1 MHLLKETV
9 LYYSMNKNQYYK
21 ERTEDMVNKI
31 MYQKI
36 KYFKRRGFTKADI
49 VRETGLNK
57 RTVWKYYSMSEK
69 KYSRY
74 IEKVRYRTK
83 IFAPYQPHILNLYQV
98 NDFQKLEKSAVYDY
112 LEEKLG
118 SLPGTE
124 RSFRNYISYLVE
136 TEQLKLNNHKRIY
149 SPVAELPYGKQ
160 LQIDFGEYRTRK
172 GLKLYIFAAVL
183 SASRYKYCALQ
194 DRPFTTLD
202 LINHLLDCFEYL
214 GGMPEELVID
224 QDKVMV
230 VSENRGDIIY
240 TRDFKQFVEEMNL
253 KMYVC
258 RKSDPESKG
267 KIENVIKFIKRN
279 FLRIR
284 DFENIEEAQER
295 LFKWLNRRANGKI
308 SLATRRIPRKMFTE
322 EKVHL
327 RALSNSIYRKD
338 NLNARERRKVDI
350 MGQISVNSCKYP
362 VSLEYRE
369 REVDIYKTAERLFVY
384 DIRSGEK
391 IAEHAVSPILG
402 SRIQNRARC
411 HHKEHSQ
418 RELKEKLKKLFT
430 LDSWSEFV
438 DKNFRMYTRY
448 FRDQYH
454 DALKKFSRGIEREH
468 LKQAIDLCLENQ
480 TYSMANLYDTYQYY
494 QQEAELTLPKVK
506 IVSSLR
512 GIPHEKKEFQV
523 EKRDIGVYR
532 ALVKVSEA
540 RS

>member
-1 MHLLKETV
+1 
-9 LYYSMNKNQYYK
+9 
-21 ERTEDMVNKI
+21 

-36 KYFKRRGFTKADI
+36 QHFKRRGFTKADI

-57 RTVWKYYSMSEK
+57 RTVLKYYSMSEK

-83 IFAPYQPHILNLYQV
+83 IFEPYQPHILDLYQA
-98 NDFQKLEKSAVYDY
+98 NDFQRLEKSAVYDY

-118 SLPGTE
+118 SLPATE
-124 RSFRNYISYLVE
+124 RSFRNYISFLIE
-136 TEQLKLNNHKRIY
+136 TEHLKLNNHKRIY

-160 LQIDFGEYRTRK
+160 LQIDFGEYRTQK

-202 LINHLLDCFEYL
+202 LIHHLLDCFDYL
-214 GGMPEELVID
+214 GGIPQELVID

-240 TRDFKQFVEEMNL
+240 TRDFKQFTEEMNL

-284 DFENIEEAQER
+284 DFENIEEAKER
-295 LFKWLNRRANGKI
+295 LFEWLNRRANGKI
-308 SLATRRIPRKMFTE
+308 SLATRRIPREMFTE
-322 EKVHL
+322 EKAHL
-327 RALSNSIYRKD
+327 RTLSNSIYRKD
-338 NLNARERRKVDI
+338 TSNARERRKADI
-350 MGQISVNSCKYP
+350 MGQISVNAGKYP
-362 VSLEYRE
+362 VPLEYRE
-369 REVDIYKTAERLFVY
+369 REVDIYRTGERLFIY

-391 IAEHAVSPILG
+391 IAEYAISPIPG
-402 SRIQNRARC
+402 SRITNRARNY
-411 HHKEHSQ
+411 HKELKQ
-418 RELKEKLKKLFT
+418 KQLKEELKRLFA
-430 LDSWSEFV
+430 LDNWSEFV

-454 DALKKFSRGIEREH
+454 DALKKFSRGIEKEH
-468 LKQAIDLCLENQ
+468 LRQAIDLCLENR
-480 TYSMANLYDTYQYY
+480 TYTMANLYDTYQYY
-494 QQEAELTLPKVK
+494 RQKKELALPKVK
-506 IVSSLR
+506 IVPNLR
-512 GIPHEKKEFQV
+512 GIPREKKEFQV

-532 ALVKVSEA
+532 ALVNVSEA

>member
-1 MHLLKETV
+1 
-9 LYYSMNKNQYYK
+9 
-21 ERTEDMVNKI
+21 

-36 KYFKRRGFTKADI
+36 QHFKRKGFTRADI
-49 VRETGLNK
+49 IRETGLNK
-57 RTVWKYYSMSEK
+57 RTVLKYYSMSEK

-83 IFAPYQPHILNLYQV
+83 IFEPYQPHILNLYQV
-98 NDFQKLEKSAVYDY
+98 NDFQRLEKSAVYDY
-112 LEEKLG
+112 LEEKFG
-118 SLPGTE
+118 TLPGTE

-136 TEQLKLNNHKRIY
+136 KEQLKFNSNKRIY
-149 SPVAELPYGKQ
+149 YPVAELPYGKQ
-160 LQIDFGEYRTRK
+160 LQIDFGEYRTQK

-202 LINHLLDCFEYL
+202 LINHLLDCFQYI

-230 VSENRGDIIY
+230 SSENRGDIIY
-240 TRDFKQFVEEMNL
+240 TRDFKQFIEEMDL

-258 RKSDPESKG
+258 RKNDPESKG

-295 LFKWLNRRANGKI
+295 LSRWLNRRANGKI
-308 SLATRRIPRKMFTE
+308 SLATRRIPQEMFIE
-322 EKVHL
+322 EKVRL
-327 RALSNSIYRKD
+327 RVLKNSIYRKD
-338 NLNARERRKVDI
+338 NLNARERRKADI
-350 MGQISVNSCKYP
+350 MGQISVNACKYP
-362 VSLEYRE
+362 APLEYRE
-369 REVDIYKTAERLFVY
+369 REVDIYKTGERLFIY

-391 IAEHAVSPILG
+391 IAEHAISPIPG
-402 SRIQNRARC
+402 SRIQNRVR
-411 HHKEHSQ
+411 HHRKEHSQ
-418 RELKEKLKKLFT
+418 RELKEKLKRLFA
-430 LDSWSEFV
+430 LDNWSEFV

-448 FRDQYH
+448 FRDQYN
-454 DALKKFSRGIEREH
+454 DALKKFSQGIEREH
-468 LKQAIDLCLENQ
+468 LGQAIDLCLENR
-480 TYSMANLYDTYQYY
+480 TYTMANLYDTYQYY
-494 QQEAELTLPKVK
+494 QQEKELALPKVK

-512 GIPHEKKEFQV
+512 GIPQEKKAFQV
-523 EKRDIGVYR
+523 EKRDIEVYH
-532 ALVKVSEA
+532 ALVNVSEA

>member
-1 MHLLKETV
+1 
-9 LYYSMNKNQYYK
+9 
-21 ERTEDMVNKI
+21 MVNKI

-36 KYFKRRGFTKADI
+36 QYFKRKGFTKAGI
-49 VRETGLNK
+49 IRETGLNK
-57 RTVWKYYSMSEK
+57 RTVLKYYSMSEK

-83 IFAPYQPHILNLYQV
+83 IFEPYQSPILNLYKA
-98 NDFQKLEKSAVYDY
+98 NNFQRLEKSAVYDY

-160 LQIDFGEYRTRK
+160 LQIDFGEYRTK
-172 GLKLYIFAAVL
+172 SGLKLYIFAAVL

-202 LINHLLDCFEYL
+202 LINHLLDCFCYL

-240 TRDFKQFVEEMNL
+240 TKDFKQFIEEMDL

-284 DFENIEEAQER
+284 DFENIEEAKER
-295 LFKWLNRRANGKI
+295 LSRWLNRRANGKI
-308 SLATRRIPRKMFTE
+308 SLATRRIPKEMFFE
-322 EKVHL
+322 EKAYL
-327 RALSNSIYRKD
+327 KALKNSIYRKD
-338 NLNARERRKVDI
+338 NLNARERRKADI
-350 MGQISVNSCKYP
+350 MGQISVNACKYP
-362 VSLEYRE
+362 VPLDYRE
-369 REVDIYKTAERLFVY
+369 REVDIYQTAEKLFIY

-391 IAEHAVSPILG
+391 IAEYAISPIPG
-402 SRIQNRARC
+402 SRIPNRARC
-411 HHKEHSQ
+411 RH
-418 RELKEKLKKLFT
+418 RELNQKQLKEQLKRLFG

-438 DKNFRMYTRY
+438 DKNFQMYTRY

-454 DALKKFSRGIEREH
+454 DALKKFSQGIEREY
-468 LKQAIDLCLENQ
+468 LGQAIDLCLENR

-494 QQEAELTLPKVK
+494 QQEAKLSLPKVK
-506 IVSSLR
+506 IVSRLR
-512 GIPHEKKEFQV
+512 GIPREKKEFQV
-523 EKRDIGVYR
+523 EKRDIGVYHT
-532 ALVKVSEA
+532 LVNASEV
-540 RS
+540 RP

>member
-1 MHLLKETV
+1 
-9 LYYSMNKNQYYK
+9 
-21 ERTEDMVNKI
+21 

-36 KYFKRRGFTKADI
+36 QHFKRKGFSKADI
-49 VRETGLNK
+49 IRETGLNK
-57 RTVWKYYSMSEK
+57 RTVLKYYSMSEK

-83 IFAPYQPHILNLYQV
+83 VFEPYQPPILNLYKV
-98 NDFQKLEKSAVYDY
+98 NDFQRLEKSAVYDY

-136 TEQLKLNNHKRIY
+136 TEQLKFNGNKRIY
-149 SPVAELPYGKQ
+149 SPVAELPYGRQ
-160 LQIDFGEYRTRK
+160 LQIDFGEYCTRR

-194 DRPFTTLD
+194 DKPFTTLD
-202 LINHLLDCFEYL
+202 LINHLLDCFCYL

-230 VSENRGDIIY
+230 ASENRGDIIY
-240 TRDFKQFVEEMNL
+240 TRDFKQFIEEMDL

-279 FLRIR
+279 FLSIR
-284 DFENIEEAQER
+284 DFENIKEAQER
-295 LFKWLNRRANGKI
+295 LSRWLNRRANGKI
-308 SLATRRIPRKMFTE
+308 SLATRRIPQEMFTE

-327 RALSNSIYRKD
+327 RALSNSIYQKD
-338 NLNARERRKVDI
+338 SSNARERRKADI
-350 MGQISVNSCKYP
+350 MGQISVNSGKYP
-362 VSLEYRE
+362 VPLEYRE
-369 REVDIYKTAERLFVY
+369 REVDIYKTAEKLFIY
-384 DIRSGEK
+384 DIRTGEK
-391 IAEHAVSPILG
+391 IAEYAISPIPG
-402 SRIQNRARC
+402 SRIANRARYQ
-411 HHKEHSQ
+411 HKEYSQ
-418 RELKEKLKKLFT
+418 RQLKEKLKRLFA

-454 DALKKFSRGIEREH
+454 DALKKFSQEIENEH
-468 LKQAIDLCLENQ
+468 LRQALDLCLENQ
-480 TYSMANLYDTYQYY
+480 TYTMANLYDTYQYY
-494 QQEAELTLPKVK
+494 RQEAELALPKVK
-506 IVSSLR
+506 IVSKLR
-512 GIPHEKKEFQV
+512 GIPREKKAFQV
-523 EKRDIGVYR
+523 EKRDIEVYHT
-532 ALVKVSEA
+532 LVNASSEVGP
-540 RS
+540 

>member
-1 MHLLKETV
+1 
-9 LYYSMNKNQYYK
+9 
-21 ERTEDMVNKI
+21 MVNKI

-36 KYFKRRGFTKADI
+36 QYFKRRGFTKADI

-57 RTVWKYYSMSEK
+57 RTVWKYYDMSEK

-83 IFAPYQPHILNLYQV
+83 IFEPYQSPILNLYKV
-98 NDFQKLEKSAVYDY
+98 NDFQRLEKSAVYDY

-124 RSFRNYISYLVE
+124 RSFRNYISFLIE
-136 TEQLKLNNHKRIY
+136 TEQLKFNSHKRIY

-160 LQIDFGEYRTRK
+160 LQIDFGEYRTKK

-224 QDKVMV
+224 QDSVMV
-230 VSENRGDIIY
+230 SSENRGDIIY
-240 TRDFKQFVEEMNL
+240 TRDFKQFIEEMDL
-253 KMYVC
+253 KIYVC

-267 KIENVIKFIKRN
+267 KIENVIKFVKRN

-284 DFENIEEAQER
+284 DFENIEEAKER
-295 LFKWLNRRANGKI
+295 LSRWLNRRANGKI
-308 SLATRRIPRKMFTE
+308 SLATRRIPQEMFTE
-322 EKVHL
+322 EKAYL
-327 RALSNSIYRKD
+327 RTLKNSIYRKD
-338 NLNARERRKVDI
+338 SSNARERRKADI
-350 MGQISVNSCKYP
+350 MGQISVNACKYP
-362 VSLEYRE
+362 VPLEYRD
-369 REVDIYKTAERLFVY
+369 REVDIYRTGERLFIY

-391 IAEHAVSPILG
+391 ISEYAICPIPG
-402 SRIQNRARC
+402 SRIANRAR
-411 HHKEHSQ
+411 HHRKEHSQ
-418 RELKEKLKKLFT
+418 RELKEKLKRLFA
-430 LDSWSEFV
+430 LDSWNEFV
-438 DKNFRMYTRY
+438 DKNFQMYTRY

-454 DALKKFSRGIEREH
+454 EALKKFSQGIEREH
-468 LKQAIDLCLENQ
+468 LKQAIELCLENR
-480 TYSMANLYDTYQYY
+480 TYTMANLADTYQYY
-494 QQEAELTLPKVK
+494 QQEKELTLPKVN
-506 IVSSLR
+506 IGSNLR

-532 ALVKVSEA
+532 ALVNASSEV
-540 RS
+540 RP

>member
-1 MHLLKETV
+1 
-9 LYYSMNKNQYYK
+9 
-21 ERTEDMVNKI
+21 MVNKI

-36 KYFKRRGFTKADI
+36 QHFRRKGFTKADI
-49 VRETGLNK
+49 IRETGLNK
-57 RTVWKYYSMSEK
+57 RTVLKYYSMSEK

-74 IEKVRYRTK
+74 IEKVKYRTK
-83 IFAPYQPHILNLYQV
+83 IFEPYQSHILNLYQV
-98 NDFQKLEKSAVYDY
+98 NGFQRLEKSAVYDY

-118 SLPGTE
+118 SLPATE

-149 SPVAELPYGKQ
+149 SPVVELPYGKQ
-160 LQIDFGEYRTRK
+160 LQIDFGEYRTQK

-202 LINHLLDCFEYL
+202 LINHLLDCFQYI

-240 TRDFKQFVEEMNL
+240 TKDFKQFIEEVNL

-279 FLRIR
+279 FLKIR
-284 DFENIEEAQER
+284 DFENIEEAKER
-295 LFKWLNRRANGKI
+295 LSRWLNRRANGKI
-308 SLATRRIPRKMFTE
+308 SLATRRIPQEMFTE
-322 EKVHL
+322 EKIHL
-327 RALSNSIYRKD
+327 RGLKNSIYRKD
-338 NLNARERRKVDI
+338 NLNARERRKADI
-350 MGQISVNSCKYP
+350 TGEISVNSCKYP
-362 VSLEYRE
+362 VPLEYRE
-369 REVDIYKTAERLFVY
+369 REVDIYKTAERLFIY
-384 DIRSGEK
+384 DIRTGEK
-391 IAEHAVSPILG
+391 IAEYAISPIPG
-402 SRIQNRARC
+402 SRIANRARC
-411 HHKEHSQ
+411 HRK
-418 RELKEKLKKLFT
+418 ELKQKQLKEELKKLFA

-438 DKNFRMYTRY
+438 DKNFQMYTRY

-454 DALKKFSRGIEREH
+454 DALKKFSQGIEREH
-468 LKQAIDLCLENQ
+468 LKQALDLCLENR
-480 TYSMANLYDTYQYY
+480 TYTMANLYDTYQYY
-494 QQEAELTLPKVK
+494 QQEAELALPKVK
-506 IVSSLR
+506 IISRLR
-512 GIPHEKKEFQV
+512 DIPQEKKTFQV

-532 ALVKVSEA
+532 ALVNVSEA

>member
-1 MHLLKETV
+1 
-9 LYYSMNKNQYYK
+9 
-21 ERTEDMVNKI
+21 MVNKI

-36 KYFKRRGFTKADI
+36 QYFKRRGFTKADI

-57 RTVWKYYSMSEK
+57 RTVLKYYSMSEK

-74 IEKVRYRTK
+74 LEKVRYRTK
-83 IFAPYQPHILNLYQV
+83 IFEPYQPHILDLYQA
-98 NDFQKLEKSAVYDY
+98 NDFQRLEKSAVYDY

-118 SLPGTE
+118 SLPATE

-149 SPVAELPYGKQ
+149 SPVTELPYGKQ
-160 LQIDFGEYRTRK
+160 LQIDFGEYRTKR

-202 LINHLLDCFEYL
+202 LINHLLDCFCYL
-214 GGMPEELVID
+214 GGIPEELVID

-240 TRDFKQFVEEMNL
+240 TKDFKQFIEEMDL
-253 KMYVC
+253 RMYVC

-267 KIENVIKFIKRN
+267 KIENLIKFIKRN

-308 SLATRRIPRKMFTE
+308 SLATRRIPREMFTE
-322 EKVHL
+322 EKAYL
-327 RALSNSIYRKD
+327 KTLSNSIYRKD
-338 NLNARERRKVDI
+338 TLNARERRKADI
-350 MGQISVNSCKYP
+350 TGEISVNSSKYP
-362 VSLEYRE
+362 VPLEYRE
-369 REVDIYKTAERLFVY
+369 REVDIYKTAERLFIY

-391 IAEHAVSPILG
+391 IAEHAISPIPG
-402 SRIQNRARC
+402 SRITNRARYY
-411 HHKEHSQ
+411 HKELKQ
-418 RELKEKLKKLFT
+418 KQLKEELKRLFD
-430 LDSWSEFV
+430 LDNWSEFV
-438 DKNFRMYTRY
+438 DKNFKEYTRY
-448 FRDQYH
+448 FRDQYN
-454 DALKKFSRGIEREH
+454 DALKKFSQGIEREH
-468 LKQAIDLCLENQ
+468 LKQAIDLCLENR
-480 TYSMANLYDTYQYY
+480 TYTMANLYDTYQYCK
-494 QQEAELTLPKVK
+494 QEAILALPKVK
-506 IVSSLR
+506 IVPRLR
-512 GIPHEKKEFQV
+512 GIPQEKKAFQV

-532 ALVKVSEA
+532 ALVNVSEA
-540 RS
+540 RP

>member
-1 MHLLKETV
+1 
-9 LYYSMNKNQYYK
+9 
-21 ERTEDMVNKI
+21 MVNKI

-36 KYFKRRGFTKADI
+36 QYFKRKGFSKADI

-57 RTVWKYYSMSEK
+57 RTVFKYYSMSEK

-74 IEKVRYRTK
+74 IEKVRYRTR
-83 IFAPYQPHILNLYQV
+83 IFEPYQSRILNLYHV
-98 NDFQKLEKSAVYDY
+98 NDFQRLEKSAVYDY

-136 TEQLKLNNHKRIY
+136 TEQLKFNNHKRIY

-160 LQIDFGEYRTRK
+160 LQIDFGEYRTKR

-183 SASRYKYCALQ
+183 SASRYKYAALQ

-202 LINHLLDCFEYL
+202 LIHHLLDCFDYL
-214 GGMPEELVID
+214 GGMPQELVID

-240 TRDFKQFVEEMNL
+240 TKDFKQFIEEMNL

-267 KIENVIKFIKRN
+267 KIENLIKFIKRN
-279 FLRIR
+279 FLKIR
-284 DFENIEEAQER
+284 DFENIEEAKER
-295 LFKWLNRRANGKI
+295 LLKWLNRRANGKI
-308 SLATRRIPRKMFTE
+308 SLATRRIPREMFTE
-322 EKVHL
+322 EKAYL
-327 RALSNSIYRKD
+327 RSLPNSIYRKD
-338 NLNARERRKVDI
+338 TSNVRERRKADI
-350 MGQISVNSCKYP
+350 TGEISVNAGKYP
-362 VSLEYRE
+362 VPLEYRE
-369 REVDIYKTAERLFVY
+369 REVDIYKTTERLFIY
-384 DIRSGEK
+384 DIRTGEK
-391 IAEHAVSPILG
+391 IAEYAISPIPG
-402 SRIQNRARC
+402 SRIPNRARC
-411 HHKEHSQ
+411 HH
-418 RELKEKLKKLFT
+418 RELKQKQLKEELKRLFS

-438 DKNFRMYTRY
+438 DKNFQEYTRY

-454 DALKKFSRGIEREH
+454 DALKKFSQGIEKEH
-468 LKQAIDLCLENQ
+468 LKQAIDLCLENR

-494 QQEAELTLPKVK
+494 QQEKKLVLPKVK

-512 GIPHEKKEFQV
+512 GIPQEKRAFQV
-523 EKRDIGVYR
+523 EKRDIGVYDN
-532 ALVKVSEA
+532 LVNASSEV
-540 RS
+540 RP

>member
-1 MHLLKETV
+1 
-9 LYYSMNKNQYYK
+9 
-21 ERTEDMVNKI
+21 MVNKI

-36 KYFKRRGFTKADI
+36 QHFKRKGFTKADI
-49 VRETGLNK
+49 IRETGLNK
-57 RTVWKYYSMSEK
+57 RTVFKYYDMSEK

-74 IEKVRYRTK
+74 IEKVKYRTK
-83 IFAPYQPHILNLYQV
+83 IFEPYQSHILNLYQV
-98 NDFQKLEKSAVYDY
+98 NDFQRLEKSAVYDY

-149 SPVAELPYGKQ
+149 SPVTELPYGKQ
-160 LQIDFGEYRTRK
+160 LQIDFGEYRTKR

-202 LINHLLDCFEYL
+202 LINHLLDCFDYL

-240 TRDFKQFVEEMNL
+240 TKDFKQFIEEMNL

-267 KIENVIKFIKRN
+267 KIENLIKFIKRN

-295 LFKWLNRRANGKI
+295 LFKWLHRRANGKI
-308 SLATRRIPRKMFTE
+308 SLATRRIPQEMFFE
-322 EKVHL
+322 EKAYL
-327 RALSNSIYRKD
+327 RTLSNSIYRKD
-338 NLNARERRKVDI
+338 TSNARERRKADI
-350 MGQISVNSCKYP
+350 MGQISVNAGKYP
-362 VSLEYRE
+362 VPLEYRE
-369 REVDIYKTAERLFVY
+369 REVDIYKTAERLFIY
-384 DIRSGEK
+384 DIRTGEK
-391 IAEHAVSPILG
+391 IAEYAVSSIPG
-402 SRIQNRARC
+402 SRITNRARC
-411 HHKEHSQ
+411 HRKEHR
-418 RELKEKLKKLFT
+418 RELKEELKRLFA
-430 LDSWSEFV
+430 LDNWSEFV

-468 LKQAIDLCLENQ
+468 LKQAIDLCLENR
-480 TYSMANLYDTYQYY
+480 TYSIANLYDTYQYY
-494 QQEAELTLPKVK
+494 QQEAELALPKVK

-512 GIPHEKKEFQV
+512 GIPQGKKEFQV

-532 ALVKVSEA
+532 ALVNTSSEVPTYWKT
-540 RS
+540 

>member
-1 MHLLKETV
+1 
-9 LYYSMNKNQYYK
+9 
-21 ERTEDMVNKI
+21 MVNKI

-36 KYFKRRGFTKADI
+36 QYFKRKGFSKADI
-49 VRETGLNK
+49 IRETGLNK
-57 RTVWKYYSMSEK
+57 RTVLKYYSMSEK
-69 KYSRY
+69 KYSLY

-83 IFAPYQPHILNLYQV
+83 IFEPYQSPILNLYKA
-98 NDFQKLEKSAVYDY
+98 NNFQRLEKSAVYDY

-118 SLPGTE
+118 SLPATE

-160 LQIDFGEYRTRK
+160 LQIDFGEYRTQR

-202 LINHLLDCFEYL
+202 LIKHLLDCFDYL
-214 GGMPEELVID
+214 GGIPQELVID

-240 TRDFKQFVEEMNL
+240 TKDFKQFIEEMDL

-279 FLRIR
+279 FLKIR
-284 DFENIEEAQER
+284 DFENIEESQER
-295 LFKWLNRRANGKI
+295 LFKWLHRRANGKI
-308 SLATRRIPRKMFTE
+308 SLATRRIPKEMFFE
-322 EKVHL
+322 EKAYL
-327 RALSNSIYRKD
+327 RTLSNSIYRKD
-338 NLNARERRKVDI
+338 SSNARERRKADI
-350 MGQISVNSCKYP
+350 TGEISVNSCKYP
-362 VSLEYRE
+362 VPLEYRE
-369 REVDIYKTAERLFVY
+369 REVDIYKTAERLFIY
-384 DIRSGEK
+384 NIRSGEK
-391 IAEHAVSPILG
+391 IAEHAISPIPG
-402 SRIQNRARC
+402 SRIQNRARY
-411 HHKEHSQ
+411 HRKEHSQ
-418 RELKEKLKKLFT
+418 RELKEKLKRLFV
-430 LDSWSEFV
+430 LDNWSEFV

-454 DALKKFSRGIEREH
+454 DALKKFSQGIEREH
-468 LKQAIDLCLENQ
+468 LRQAIDLCLENR

-494 QQEAELTLPKVK
+494 QQETQLALPKVK
-506 IVSSLR
+506 IISRLR
-512 GIPHEKKEFQV
+512 GIPQEKKEFQV
-523 EKRDIGVYR
+523 EKRDIGVYH
-532 ALVKVSEA
+532 ALLNISPEA

>member
-1 MHLLKETV
+1 
-9 LYYSMNKNQYYK
+9 
-21 ERTEDMVNKI
+21 MVNKI

-36 KYFKRRGFTKADI
+36 QHFKRKGFTKADI
-49 VRETGLNK
+49 IRETGLNK
-57 RTVWKYYSMSEK
+57 RTVFKYYSMSEK

-83 IFAPYQPHILNLYQV
+83 IFEPYQSHILNLYQA
-98 NDFQKLEKSAVYDY
+98 NNFQRLEKSAVYDY

-118 SLPGTE
+118 SLPATE
-124 RSFRNYISYLVE
+124 RSFRNYISYLIE
-136 TEQLKLNNHKRIY
+136 TEQLKLNSNKRIY

-160 LQIDFGEYRTRK
+160 LQIDFGEYRTKRD
-172 GLKLYIFAAVL
+172 LKLYIFAAVL

-202 LINHLLDCFEYL
+202 LIRHLLDCFCYL
-214 GGMPEELVID
+214 GGIPEELVID

-240 TRDFKQFVEEMNL
+240 TKDFKQFIEEMDL

-284 DFENIEEAQER
+284 DFDNIEEAKER

-308 SLATRRIPRKMFTE
+308 SLATRRIPQEMFTE
-322 EKVHL
+322 EKIHL
-327 RALSNSIYRKD
+327 RGLKNSIYRKD
-338 NLNARERRKVDI
+338 NLNTRERRKADI
-350 MGQISVNSCKYP
+350 TGEISVNSSKYP
-362 VSLEYRE
+362 VPLEYRE
-369 REVDIYKTAERLFVY
+369 REVDIYKTTERLFIY
-384 DIRSGEK
+384 SIRTGEK
-391 IAEHAVSPILG
+391 IAEYAVSPIPG
-402 SRIQNRARC
+402 SRISNRVRC
-411 HHKEHSQ
+411 HRK
-418 RELKEKLKKLFT
+418 ELKQKQLKEELKRLFD

-454 DALKKFSRGIEREH
+454 DALKKFSREIEREH
-468 LKQAIDLCLENQ
+468 LMQAIGLCLENR
-480 TYSMANLYDTYQYY
+480 TYTMANLYDTYQYY
-494 QQEAELTLPKVK
+494 RQKKELVLPKVK

-512 GIPHEKKEFQV
+512 GIPREKKTFQV
-523 EKRDIGVYR
+523 EKRDI
-532 ALVKVSEA
+532 
-540 RS
+540 